1 MNALELVTDI
11 KNFCIKNAD
20 DEIVKKYSRYFKG
33 GYIGY
38 GLTNEMI
45 PTKVKEYKNQSWL
58 TIDLVYEVSKLL
70 VKEEKYELPS
80 FALLLLNEFSKEFDY
95 KTFKELESWFSIG
108 INNWAHTDGI
118 CQYFF
123 PVFWKKNI
131 IQLKDLSK
139 WRKAENKF
147 QRRCVPVAMIKY
159 LKHST
164 DFLKMFSFIDPL
176 MMDSEREVHQG
187 LGWFLRE
194 CWKRDRKTTEDFLMK
209 WKNDCARLIIQ
220 YATEKMTKE
229 ERLQFRRDKKL
240 NQK

>member
-1 MNALELVTDI
+1 MKAQELYINI
-11 KNFCIKNAD
+11 KKFCIKNAN

-33 GYIGY
+33 GYNGY
-38 GLTNEMI
+38 GLDKDMI
-45 PTKVKEYKNQSWL
+45 PEKVKEFKSQSWCS
-58 TIDLVYEVSKLL
+58 IELVYKVSKLL

-80 FALLLLNEFSKEFDY
+80 FALLLLNEFSKQFDY
-95 KTFKELESWFSIG
+95 KTFKEVESWFSLG

-118 CQYFF
+118 VQYFF
-123 PVFWKKNI
+123 PVFWKKEI
-131 IQLKDLSK
+131 ISLKDLSA
-139 WRKAENKF
+139 WRIAKNKF
-147 QRRCVPVAMIKY
+147 QRRCVPVAMIKL

-164 DFLKMFSFIDPL
+164 DFSKMFSFIDPI

-194 CWKRDRKTTEDFLMK
+194 CWKKDRTTTEDFLMK

-229 ERLQFRRDKKL
+229 ERLGFRKDKRK
-240 NQK
+240 